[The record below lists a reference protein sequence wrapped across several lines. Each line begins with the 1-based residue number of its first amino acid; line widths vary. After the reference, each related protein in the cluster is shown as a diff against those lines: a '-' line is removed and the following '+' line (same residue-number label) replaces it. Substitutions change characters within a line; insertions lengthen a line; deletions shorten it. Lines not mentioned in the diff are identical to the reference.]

1 MKSQIS
7 IVDAMYINLFT
18 FCCLFFVTSNLL
30 LRWWI
35 FFVHA
40 KRSCVQWTCG
50 IQNFSCNT
58 QKKCK
63 EMKIVEKN
71 VLLLLCGLFSH
82 FCRIYNFFCE
92 IYTMNISPFT
102 SFIPRFFLPI
112 FFIMEKCEIHV
123 FGWCEN
129 KIKFDQ
135 KTADEKWTE
144 KKSFVR
150 WKNTQKKIR
159 YNNTYASN
167 WPPSCPYKHPPNPK
181 KLRISIFL
189 RLKLRPPCIVFI
201 N

>member
-1 MKSQIS
+1 M
-7 IVDAMYINLFT
+7 MNFFLFMQSAH
-18 FCCLFFVTSNLL
+18 VSSE
-30 LRWWI
+30 RAVYRI
-35 FFVHA
+35 FPATHKKNA
-40 KRSCVQWTCG
+40 KRWKSA
-50 IQNFSCNT
+50 
-58 QKKCK
+58 K
-63 EMKIVEKN
+63 KN

-102 SFIPRFFLPI
+102 SFIPRFFCRF

-144 KKSFVR
+144 RKKKFCEM
-150 WKNTQKKIR
+150 KKIHTKKIR

-167 WPPSCPYKHPPNPK
+167 WPPSCTYTHPPKNWEFPFFYVWSYVHHA
-181 KLRISIFL
+181 LFL
-189 RLKLRPPCIVFI
+189 LI
-201 N
+201 NV